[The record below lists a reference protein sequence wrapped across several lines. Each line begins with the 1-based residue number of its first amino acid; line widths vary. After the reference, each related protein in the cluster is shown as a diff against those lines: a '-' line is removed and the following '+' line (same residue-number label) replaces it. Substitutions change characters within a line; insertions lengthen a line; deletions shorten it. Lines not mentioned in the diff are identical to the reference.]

1 MSYKNR
7 EITSNKV
14 GMLASSEVPKDCTH
28 SPAPEATE
36 QGELVITS
44 YCYCNNNC
52 NSSKPSNL
60 KCYLFSWVVGT
71 QTSKEYCC
79 QQNPQLHFWN
89 STLRNKALITNP
101 VAMGDT
107 SLYPRP
113 AHLAACQ
120 TSVPKGTQLNILLT
134 QPVSSLQATPTRTS
148 TQPRVRLQ
156 LNECA
161 AGARLHTPI
170 RLRQRHPLSS
180 VSVELPPKSSWKRH
194 SSPCLPT
201 SVQLRRRRSPGLWQH
216 AATGFP
222 AFSPNGFP
230 SP

>member
-1 MSYKNR
+1 
-7 EITSNKV
+7 
-14 GMLASSEVPKDCTH
+14 
-28 SPAPEATE
+28 
-36 QGELVITS
+36 
-44 YCYCNNNC
+44 
-52 NSSKPSNL
+52 
-60 KCYLFSWVVGT
+60 
-71 QTSKEYCC
+71 
-79 QQNPQLHFWN
+79 
-89 STLRNKALITNP
+89 
-101 VAMGDT
+101 MGDT

-120 TSVPKGTQLNILLT
+120 TSVPKGTQLNTLLT

-201 SVQLRRRRSPGLWQH
+201 SVQLRTPPLTWIMATCCHWFPCFLSKRFSKSINKMQH
-216 AATGFP
+216 SVYHFY
-222 AFSPNGFP
+222 
-230 SP
+230 